1 MEIRTIKKINN
12 NIPLFSKKKES
23 KIALGLERI
32 EKILEYFG
40 NPQKKFESVTIA
52 GTVGKGQVTT
62 EIAFELSRFGKI
74 GLYTSPHL
82 ERFSERI
89 NIVKDKK
96 SQEISEDEISYFS
109 NEVWKAE
116 IKKGIELTYFEH
128 STVMA
133 FLFFSE
139 NKVDFASCEIGLG
152 GRLDAV
158 ACAKSKIGV
167 ISRIDKDHEDVLGN
181 DLKSI
186 AYEKA
191 LCVPPES
198 TRITIHRK
206 GEIQYEVINQVSK
219 GEIINDFWWEIKNEE
234 KENFW
239 YKIEILAF
247 EKNKCKDGIE
257 INFFGI
263 KPFLENAVLSSFSS
277 FFILQRFF
285 GEYIEKFDFDL
296 KHIKGR
302 FESFGNIIYDGGH
315 NPISAKAIYQA
326 LDDSI
331 KDRKV
336 KVLVSFRKDKKWRE
350 FLKVLSP
357 KIEEIIITK
366 FPDERWE
373 EEEKIKDFA
382 EKEKIAPKIKIVPY
396 EEAPFI
402 CADISKSGEIVLITG
417 TFYIYE
423 VFKKAVHLLSSQ
435 TDTNSEGREK

>member
-1 MEIRTIKKINN
+1 MEKLETQKINN
-12 NIPLFSKKKES
+12 NIPLFSKKES
-23 KIALGLERI
+23 KIALGLERV

-62 EIAFELSRFGKI
+62 EIAFELSRIGKI

-89 NIVKDKK
+89 KIVKDRK
-96 SQEISEDEISYFS
+96 SQEISDEGLSYFS

-116 IKKGIELTYFEH
+116 RKKEIELTYFEH
-128 STVMA
+128 STVIA
-133 FLFFSE
+133 FLFFAE

-167 ISRIDKDHEDVLGN
+167 ISRIDRDHEDVLGD

-198 TRITIHRK
+198 TRITIHKK
-206 GEIQYEVINQVSK
+206 GEIQYEAIYDVSK
-219 GEIINDFWWEIKNEE
+219 GEIINDFSWEIKKEE

-239 YKIEILAF
+239 YKIELSAF
-247 EKNKCKDGIE
+247 EKTKCKEGID

-277 FFILQRFF
+277 FLILQRFF
-285 GEYIEKFDFDL
+285 GKDIRKFDFDL

-302 FESFGNIIYDGGH
+302 YESFGNIIYDGGH

-331 KDRKV
+331 KDRKI

-350 FLKVLSP
+350 FLRVLSP
-357 KIEEIIITK
+357 KIEELLITK

-373 EEEKIKDFA
+373 EEEKIRDFV
-382 EKEKIAPKIKIVPY
+382 EKEKIAPKVKIVPY

-402 CADISKSGEIVLITG
+402 CADISKNGDIILITG

-423 VFKKAVHLLSSQ
+423 LFKKAVHLLSAQ
-435 TDTNSEGREK
+435 TDMNFEGREK